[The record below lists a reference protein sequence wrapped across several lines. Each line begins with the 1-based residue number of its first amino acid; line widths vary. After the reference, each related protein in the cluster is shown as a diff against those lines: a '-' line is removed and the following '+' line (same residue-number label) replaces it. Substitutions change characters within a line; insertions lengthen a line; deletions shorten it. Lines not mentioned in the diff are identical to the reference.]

1 MRAIGRSEVDDESQ
15 LGGSV
20 MDVLLLEGAFLR
32 LVRPRQ
38 TLVEIET
45 EVKRGS
51 ESDDTPSNGAP
62 NDAGN
67 GEETWRAR
75 EVNG

>member
-1 MRAIGRSEVDDESQ
+1 MRAIGGSQVNDESQ

-20 MDVLLLEGAFLR
+20 VDVLLLEGAFFG
-32 LVRPRQ
+32 LVCPRQ

-45 EVKRGS
+45 EVKRGG
-51 ESDDTPSNGAP
+51 ESDDAPTDSTP

-67 GEETWRAR
+67 GEKT
-75 EVNG
+75 

>member
-1 MRAIGRSEVDDESQ
+1 MRAIGGSQVNDESQ
-15 LGGSV
+15 LGGSIV
-20 MDVLLLEGAFLR
+20 DVLLLEGAFLG

-45 EVKRGS
+45 EVKRGG
-51 ESDDTPSNGAP
+51 ESDNAPTDSAP

-67 GEETWRAR
+67 GEKT
-75 EVNG
+75 